1 MVREGATTT
10 EETEAVDK
18 AAVAVAEVEAEA
30 EVVALVAE
38 DPERRFNTYLLQ
50 S

>member
-1 MVREGATTT
+1 MVKEGATTT
-10 EETEAVDK
+10 EEAEAMDE
-18 AAVAVAEVEAEA
+18 AAVAVAEAEA